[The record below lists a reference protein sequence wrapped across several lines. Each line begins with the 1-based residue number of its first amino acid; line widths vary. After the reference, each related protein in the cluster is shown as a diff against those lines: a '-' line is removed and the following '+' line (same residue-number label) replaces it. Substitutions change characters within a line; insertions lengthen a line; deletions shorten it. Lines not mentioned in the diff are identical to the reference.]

1 MITIENKIPF
11 ATTNTNNTTNNT
23 RCCSFCS
30 KPGHDIRNCN
40 DILIEDLTKKQPQ
53 ESKRREKL
61 LKTIDIANDINNM
74 MTFSKK
80 LVLR

>member
-11 ATTNTNNTTNNT
+11 ATTTTQ
-23 RCCSFCS
+23 CCSFCS
-30 KPGHDIRNCN
+30 KLGHDIRNCN
-40 DILIEDLTKKQPQ
+40 DILIEYLTKKETQ

-61 LKTIDIANDINNM
+61 LKKINIANDINDM

-80 LVLR
+80 LKLR

>member
-11 ATTNTNNTTNNT
+11 ATTTATPF
-23 RCCSFCS
+23 CSFCS
-30 KPGHDIRNCN
+30 KPGHYIRNCN
-40 DILIEDLTKKQPQ
+40 NILIEDLIKKETH

-61 LKTIDIANDINNM
+61 LKKINIANDINDM

-80 LVLR
+80 LKLR